1 MTHSSLINV
10 ILLCIVNGVFI
21 FAGTTLNTLVILCLW
36 KSSQLRKK
44 LCYFFILILS
54 CCDLIVVIVSHP
66 LIICLALTWAIED
79 HRMLERKN
87 IFRWINNFLVG
98 FASITLLTMNI
109 ERYLSTAHPLFHR
122 RSVTKRRLVALLALL
137 QVVDFVFTILQVFLP
152 TSVYIIC
159 SIVVIVIFLA
169 SIFFMNYKMFMIA
182 MVAKRNGNRRSAV
195 NFKTASTCL
204 LAVLCFLFSSIPLIL
219 HLFFEIFSTFNDD
232 VLVSYYLWA
241 VTAVAMDS
249 TFNCFLFFWRNK
261 ILRAEGVKILN
272 RFRFGTSRVNP
283 V

>member
-1 MTHSSLINV
+1 MAHSSLINV

-79 HRMLERKN
+79 RRMLERKN

-137 QVVDFVFTILQVFLP
+137 QVVDFVFTIVQVFLP
-152 TSVYIIC
+152 IHYLFNSRNCNITGLDIC
-159 SIVVIVIFLA
+159 HELQNVHDRHGCQTKWKQKKCSEL
-169 SIFFMNYKMFMIA
+169 
-182 MVAKRNGNRRSAV
+182 
-195 NFKTASTCL
+195 
-204 LAVLCFLFSSIPLIL
+204 
-219 HLFFEIFSTFNDD
+219 
-232 VLVSYYLWA
+232 
-241 VTAVAMDS
+241 
-249 TFNCFLFFWRNK
+249 
-261 ILRAEGVKILN
+261 
-272 RFRFGTSRVNP
+272 
-283 V
+283 

>member
-1 MTHSSLINV
+1 MAHSSLINV

-79 HRMLERKN
+79 RRMLERKN

-137 QVVDFVFTILQVFLP
+137 QVVDFVFTIVQVFLP
-152 TSVYIIC
+152 IIC
-159 SIVVIVIFLA
+159 SIVVILILLA
-169 SIFFMNYKMFMIA
+169 LISVMNYKMFMIA

-204 LAVLCFLFSSIPLIL
+204 LAVLCLFFSSIPLIL
-219 HLFFEIFSTFNDD
+219 YFFFEIFSTFNDD

-241 VTAVAMDS
+241 VTAVTMDS

-283 V
+283 A